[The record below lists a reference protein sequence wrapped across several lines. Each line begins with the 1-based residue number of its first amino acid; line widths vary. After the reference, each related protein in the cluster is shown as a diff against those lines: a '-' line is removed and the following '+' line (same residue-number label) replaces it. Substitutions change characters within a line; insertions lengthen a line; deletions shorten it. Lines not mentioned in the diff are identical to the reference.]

1 MINPIEIVKNYLNSA
16 YRLNLK
22 YPNAAVLCTSRNDEP
37 DGRFILIKEV
47 RDNGFVFYTNYN
59 SKKGKDLELN
69 PKACIVLYWEE
80 LGIQIRIRGKVE
92 KISEEDSTNYFKTR
106 PKLAQ
111 ISAYISRQSEEL
123 ESYEELLKLFEEY
136 KKIFENKEVEK
147 PKHWGGYILIP
158 KEIEIWKEGEYRLH
172 QRTLYY
178 LENGEWKWK
187 NLYP

>member
-1 MINPIEIVKNYLNSA
+1 MINPIEIVKHYFKLA
-16 YRLNLK
+16 EKLNLK

-37 DGRFILIKEV
+37 DGRFILIKEIK
-47 RDNGFVFYTNYN
+47 DNGFVFYTNYN

-69 PKACIVLYWEE
+69 PKACIVIYWEG
-80 LGIQIRIRGKVE
+80 LGVQIRIRGKVE
-92 KISEEDSTNYFKTR
+92 KISEEDSVKYFKTR

-123 ESYEELLKLFEEY
+123 QSYEELLKLFEEY
-136 KKIFENKEVEK
+136 KKIFENREVEK

-158 KEIEIWKEGEYRLH
+158 KEIEIWKEGDYRLH

-178 LENGEWKWK
+178 LSNGEWKWI